1 MNNLSKN
8 LRYTL
13 VSKTTQ
19 LFFTAIV
26 LFFTLSSCSSD
37 SATDSGATTKLIGK
51 MVDIASN
58 GSSVTTSFTYNAN
71 KIVRIDDG
79 SKHMSFNYNNDL
91 ITKIV
96 TLDDATQSQTILTYA
111 YAEDNL
117 VKITSSENYVINYV
131 HNTDGTVSYERL
143 TTDNNNNEVL
153 VYKGTLYFQ
162 NGNLTKDERILATNA
177 TEVSKE
183 IVTYQYDAKSNP
195 LHNVIG
201 FSKLLDNSSAVSI
214 NNVTRTQEESRKE
227 NINSGQVASSM
238 VLYVSANQYDA
249 DGYPTV
255 ITSEKAFF
263 GAPTANHK
271 KTEFYYN

>member
-8 LRYTL
+8 LRHTL

-19 LFFTAIV
+19 LFFIAIV

-37 SATDSGATTKLIGK
+37 SAAASDATTKLLGK
-51 MVDIASN
+51 MVDVATN
-58 GSSVTTSFTYNAN
+58 GSSTTTSFTYNAN
-71 KIVRIDDG
+71 KIVSIDG
-79 SKHMSFNYNNDL
+79 PSKHMSFNYNNDL

-96 TLDDATQSQTILTYA
+96 TLDDATQSQTVVTYA
-111 YAEDNL
+111 YADGNL
-117 VKITSSENYVINYV
+117 VKITSSENYVMNYT
-131 HNTDGTVSYERL
+131 HNADGTISYEKL
-143 TTDNNNNEVL
+143 TLDNNNNEVL

-162 NGNLTKDERILATNA
+162 NGNLAKDERTLAITA
-177 TEVSKE
+177 TEVSKA

-201 FSKLLDNSSAVSI
+201 FSKLLDNSSAVSV

-227 NINSGQVASSM
+227 YISSGQITSSM
-238 VLYVSANQYDA
+238 VLFVSANQYDA

-255 ITSEKAFF
+255 ITSEKAFI
-263 GAPTANHK
+263 GESTANHK

>member
-8 LRYTL
+8 LRHTL

-37 SATDSGATTKLIGK
+37 AAAASDATTKLLGK
-51 MVDIASN
+51 MVDVATN
-58 GSSVTTSFTYNAN
+58 GSSTTTSFTYNAN
-71 KIVRIDDG
+71 KIVSIDG
-79 SKHMSFNYNNDL
+79 VSKHVYFNYTNDL

-96 TLDDATQSQTILTYA
+96 TLDDATQSQTVVTYA
-111 YAEDNL
+111 YADGNL

-131 HNTDGTVSYERL
+131 HNADGTVSYEKL
-143 TTDNNNNEVL
+143 ILDNNNEVL

-162 NGNLTKDERILATNA
+162 NGNLAKDERTLAITA

-195 LHNVIG
+195 LHNVVG
-201 FSKLLDNSSAVSI
+201 FSKLLDNSSAISV

-227 NINSGQVASSM
+227 YISSGQITSSM
-238 VLYVSANQYDA
+238 VLFVSANQYDA

-255 ITSEKAFF
+255 ITSEKAFI
-263 GAPTANHK
+263 GVSTANHK